1 MIDNT
6 ETMVSTLKISINTI
20 SEISKFVETA
30 KTINVELDLKS
41 GRYIV
46 DATSILGILSLDL
59 ENPITLVYPVQIYE
73 EVESKFKPWVVN
85 K

>member
-1 MIDNT
+1 MVTIKVKLNGINDIKSFCNKASAQSFDID
-6 ETMVSTLKISINTI
+6 V
-20 SEISKFVETA
+20 V
-30 KTINVELDLKS
+30 S

-59 ENPITLVYPVQIYE
+59 ENPITLVYPVQVYE
-73 EVESKFKPWVVN
+73 EVESKFKSWIVN